1 MTAIF
6 HPGWSFF
13 VSSTKVRHSNFFN
26 PSRSPCPPPWC
37 FTISTPVE
45 VFLGFLGV
53 RLLNF
58 FNPSRS
64 FFFRES
70 VAQKIFN
77 PRRSFFRS
85 SLVFLWPILVYFR
98 SFMVYPLNIIFNPS
112 RSFVCYNKIFNPSRS
127 FLGSTPLSTVFLFLA
142 LLEVSW
148 SQLKWLQFFIIFHP
162 GRSLFVS
169 STKVRHSNFFNP
181 SRSFFFEVHVR
192 RSKFFLLLDNSIQ
205 VFSISVHV
213 HSLCSTVFNPRR
225 SFLGCPAGSAE
236 QLFLTPVEVFFFWE
250 SAAQKIFTQ

>member
-1 MTAIF
+1 MSATQKFLTPVEVFWCLLLCSYLPIF
-6 HPGWSFF
+6 LCLP
-13 VSSTKVRHSNFFN
+13 
-26 PSRSPCPPPWC
+26 PRSATRIFLTPVEVHVHRPDALL
-37 FTISTPVE
+37 FSIPVE

-148 SQLKWLQFFIIFHP
+148 SQLK
-162 GRSLFVS
+162 
-169 STKVRHSNFFNP
+169 
-181 SRSFFFEVHVR
+181 
-192 RSKFFLLLDNSIQ
+192 
-205 VFSISVHV
+205 
-213 HSLCSTVFNPRR
+213 
-225 SFLGCPAGSAE
+225 
-236 QLFLTPVEVFFFWE
+236 
-250 SAAQKIFTQ
+250 

>member
-1 MTAIF
+1 MSATQKFLTPVEVFWCLRSATRIF
-6 HPGWSFF
+6 LTPVEVHVHRPDALLFS
-13 VSSTKVRHSNFFN
+13 
-26 PSRSPCPPPWC
+26 
-37 FTISTPVE
+37 IPVE

-127 FLGSTPLSTVFLFLA
+127 FLGSTPVSTVFLFLA
-142 LLEVSW
+142 LLEVF
-148 SQLKWLQFFIIFHP
+148 L
-162 GRSLFVS
+162 VS
-169 STKVRHSNFFNP
+169 AQMTA
-181 SRSFFFEVHVR
+181 
-192 RSKFFLLLDNSIQ
+192 
-205 VFSISVHV
+205 VFYHFS
-213 HSLCSTVFNPRR
+213 PR
-225 SFLGCPAGSAE
+225 
-236 QLFLTPVEVFFFWE
+236 
-250 SAAQKIFTQ
+250 